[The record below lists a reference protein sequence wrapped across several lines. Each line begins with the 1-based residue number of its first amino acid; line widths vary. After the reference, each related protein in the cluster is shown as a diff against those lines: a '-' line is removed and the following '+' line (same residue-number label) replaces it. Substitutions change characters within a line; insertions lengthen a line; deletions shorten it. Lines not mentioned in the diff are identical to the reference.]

1 MGPARPGP
9 AWNAD
14 AAGVV
19 GCYVNNSTQ
28 SGLRIG
34 AVFPQTEL
42 GHDTGAIR
50 TWGQEVERAGY
61 RHALVY
67 DHVLG
72 ADPAVHAPWDRPYDV
87 RTTFRE
93 PFVLFGYLAA
103 LTSLELV
110 TGVIILPQRQTALV
124 AKQAAEVDL
133 LTGGRFR
140 LGVGIGWNQ
149 VEYQALGKD
158 FRDRGRRSEE
168 QIALLRRLFT
178 EQSVTFEGAAEQVI
192 GAGISPLPVQRPVP
206 IWIGGSSPRAYERIG
221 RLADGWFPQ
230 VGPGPGLE
238 EALAIVDRAARE
250 AGRDPAGIGLEG
262 RVSYTGDL
270 DAVLASVEK
279 WRAAGATHV
288 TVNTMGAGLPGVDGH
303 LAVLRD
309 LASSLALRVSA

>member
-1 MGPARPGP
+1 
-9 AWNAD
+9 
-14 AAGVV
+14 VV
-19 GCYVNNSTQ
+19 GRCVSDSTGP
-28 SGLRIG
+28 GLRTG

-42 GHDTGAIR
+42 GRDTGAVR
-50 TWGQEVERAGY
+50 AWAQEVERAGY

-72 ADPAVHAPWDRPYDV
+72 ADPAVHAHWDRPYDV

-140 LGVGIGWNQ
+140 LGVGIGWNR
-149 VEYQALGKD
+149 VEYQSLGKE
-158 FRDRGRRSEE
+158 FGNRGRRSEE

-178 EQSVTFEGAAEQVI
+178 EQSVTFEGADEQVV
-192 GAGISPLPVQRPVP
+192 GAGISPLPVQRPIP
-206 IWIGGSSPRAYERIG
+206 IWIGGSSARAYQRIG

-230 VGPGPGLE
+230 VAPGPDLD
-238 EALAIVDRAARE
+238 EARASVEQAARE

-262 RVSYTGDL
+262 RVNYTGDL
-270 DAVLASVEK
+270 DAVLASVEA

-288 TVNTMGAGLPGVDGH
+288 TINTMGAGLPGVDDH

-309 LASSLALRVSA
+309 VASATRA

>member
-1 MGPARPGP
+1 VSDQKRP
-9 AWNAD
+9 
-14 AAGVV
+14 
-19 GCYVNNSTQ
+19 
-28 SGLRIG
+28 GLRIG

-42 GHDTGAIR
+42 GHDTGAVR
-50 TWGQEVERAGY
+50 TWAQEVERAGY
-61 RHALVY
+61 RHVLIY

-72 ADPAVHAPWDRPYDV
+72 ADPAVHAPWDRPYDI

-110 TGVIILPQRQTALV
+110 TGVIVLPQRQTALV

-149 VEYQALGKD
+149 VEYQGLGKD
-158 FRDRGRRSEE
+158 FGNRGRRSEE

-178 EQSVTFEGAAEQVI
+178 EQSVTFEGADERVV
-192 GAGISPLPVQRPVP
+192 GAGISPLPVQRPIP
-206 IWIGGSSPRAYERIG
+206 IWIGGSSPRAYARIG

-230 VGPGPGLE
+230 VAPGPALD
-238 EALAIVDRAARE
+238 EARGIVEQAARE

-262 RVSYTGDL
+262 RVNYTGDPAAAL
-270 DAVLASVEK
+270 TSIEN

-288 TVNTMGAGLPGVDGH
+288 TVNTMGAGLSGVDDH

-309 LASSLALRVSA
+309 LASQLTPGLAGPPGTPGFELD